1 MESRR
6 DEAFSHLRS
15 AGLVVPPQINDT
27 HAPAV
32 TAETSTMKRTFRSLM
47 FALLLLPLFA
57 EAADQAYAGWKH
69 VGQMMVLTTPEGA
82 DLPTS
87 ARLDGFPLLVRL
99 HRDWFDFTQAKAD
112 GADLR
117 FSLVTGDRT
126 TPLAYQIEE
135 WDAAAGSA
143 SIWVR
148 MPSLA
153 GNTRQELRVQWGKP
167 DAVSESNG
175 AAVFNASNGYLN
187 VWHLD
192 DALQDAVGTLPL
204 KDQGTTATTGVIGRA
219 RHFAGKQGLFG
230 GDTIGHLPT
239 GAEPHS
245 SEAWV
250 RAGATNGNILAW
262 GNEKAQGK
270 VVMQFASPPHIH
282 VDAYFSGGN
291 ATGLST
297 LPMGQWLHVVHTYSE
312 GRAHLYVNGVR
323 DNDPGKGGA
332 MAITKPARLWI
343 GGWYNNYNFIGDI
356 DEVRLSKVARSAE
369 WVKAQYENQ
378 KPTQTMVGP
387 LIQAGTTW
395 AVTPTSATVPEGKS
409 ATFTAQAG
417 GAEQVVWT
425 LISDGVERVV
435 ATGRFSCT
443 VDAGRVTGRKNI
455 VLRCT
460 AIHPT
465 GAKTTDIPL
474 TISEDIPEPAFTLQ
488 APTAWDGRST
498 IAVIPQITNLSAM
511 QAKGAGEL
519 RVEWQTADI
528 AVTSERQ
535 PGKFVLTRSQNS
547 GRLLVSATISNGGQ
561 AVTQSATIAVTE
573 PAKDPWIARAPATDE
588 KPEDGQFYARDDR
601 NEGTLYY
608 NGTLNETGD
617 EVFLTLFAGERVYK
631 RTTARLGADR
641 RYAFTVKLEP
651 GLVAYRATFGT
662 ISGGSEKILRTVD
675 DLVCGDA
682 YLIDGQSN
690 AVATDWGTGD
700 FPETNAWIRSFGSTG
715 NDPKQVR
722 WGKAIR
728 KAKDG
733 RLAIGYWGF
742 DLAKHLVETQQM
754 PICIINGAVGGTRID
769 QHQRPLSDAQ
779 DLGTIYG
786 RLLWRTTQ
794 ARLTHGI
801 RGVFW
806 HQGEND
812 QGADGPTGGFGWQ
825 TYRQLFLDMAAS
837 WKQDYPNIQHYYV
850 FQIWPLACAMGR
862 DGSDNRL
869 REVQRRLPSAFA
881 RMSIMSTLGIDPPG
895 GCHYPPEG
903 YAQIARLIAPLVEQY
918 NYGKAPTTS
927 ITPPD
932 LKRVSRASD
941 RHDTLVLEFDQPV
954 TWEPAL
960 AGQFLLDG
968 IKGRIAAGAA
978 HGNLLTLTL
987 VPGPAAQAIT
997 YLDSR
1002 SWSQNTLLRGTNG
1015 IAALTFCEVPIAP
1028 SRTAR

>member
-1 MESRR
+1 MKHTASRLLIL
-6 DEAFSHLRS
+6 A
-15 AGLVVPPQINDT
+15 LV
-27 HAPAV
+27 
-32 TAETSTMKRTFRSLM
+32 
-47 FALLLLPLFA
+47 LLPLFA
-57 EAADQAYAGWKH
+57 AAADQTAYPDWKH
-69 VGQMMVLTTPEGA
+69 SGRMMVLTTPDGA
-82 DLPTS
+82 NLPAA

-99 HRDWFDFTQAKAD
+99 QRDWFDFTQAKAD

-117 FSLVTGDRT
+117 FSLVTATGA
-126 TPLAYQIEE
+126 TPLAYQIED
-135 WDAAAGSA
+135 WDAAAGTA

-148 MPSLA
+148 IPTIT
-153 GNTRQELRVQWGKP
+153 GNARQELRVQWGEP

-175 AAVFNASNGYLN
+175 AAVFNDSNGYLN
-187 VWHLD
+187 VWHLND
-192 DALQDAVGTLPL
+192 SMLDAVGTLTL
-204 KDQGTTATTGVIGRA
+204 KDQGTTATTGMIGRA
-219 RHFAGKQGLFG
+219 RNFAGKQGLFG
-230 GDTIGHLPT
+230 GETIGHFPT
-239 GAEPHS
+239 DAEPHS

-250 RAGATNGNILAW
+250 RATATNGNILAW

-270 VVMQFASPPHIH
+270 VVMQFASPPHIR

-297 LPMGQWLHVVHTYSE
+297 LPMAQWLHVVHTYSE
-312 GRAHLYVNGVR
+312 GRAHVYVNGVR
-323 DNDPGKGGA
+323 DNEPGKGGP
-332 MAITKPARLWI
+332 MALKKPARLWI
-343 GGWYNNYNFIGDI
+343 GGWYNNYTFVGDI
-356 DEVRLSKVARSAE
+356 DEVRVSKVARSAE

-387 LIQAGTTW
+387 LIQAGTAW
-395 AVTPTSATVPEGKS
+395 SVTPTSATVPEGTS

-425 LISDGVERVV
+425 LISDGVEGVV

-443 VDAGRVTGRKNI
+443 VDAGRVTGTKSAT
-455 VLRCT
+455 LRCT

-474 TISEDIPEPAFTLQ
+474 TITEDIPEPVFTLK
-488 APTAWDGRST
+488 APTTWDGRST
-498 IAVIPQITNLSAM
+498 IEVIPQVTNLSAM
-511 QAKGAGEL
+511 QTKGAGNL

-528 AVTSERQ
+528 AVTTESR
-535 PGKFVLTRSQNS
+535 PGRFVLTRSQNS
-547 GRLLVSATISNGGQ
+547 GRLVVSATISNGGQ
-561 AVTQSATIAVTE
+561 PVTQSATIAVTE
-573 PAKDPWIARAPATDE
+573 PAKDPWIARTPATDE
-588 KPEDGQFYARDDR
+588 QPEDGQFYARDDH

-608 NGTLNETGD
+608 NGTLSEPGD
-617 EVFLTLFAGERVYK
+617 EVFLTVFAGDQVFK
-631 RTTARLGADR
+631 RTTARVGADR
-641 RYAFTVKLEP
+641 AYAFTVKLKP
-651 GLVAYRATFGT
+651 GLVTYRATFGT
-662 ISGGSEKILRTVD
+662 VSGGSEKILRTVS

-682 YLIDGQSN
+682 YLINGQSN
-690 AVATDWGTGD
+690 AVATDWGKGD
-700 FPETNAWIRSFGSTG
+700 FPETSQWIRSFGSTG
-715 NDPKQVR
+715 NDPKSAR
-722 WGKAIR
+722 WGNAIR

-742 DLAKHLVETQQM
+742 DLAKHLVETQQI

-769 QHQRPLSDAQ
+769 QHQRSLSDPQ
-779 DLGTIYG
+779 DLNTIYG

-794 ARLTHGI
+794 AKLTHGI
-801 RGVFW
+801 RGVLW

-812 QGADGPTGGFGWQ
+812 QGADGPTGGYGWQ
-825 TYRQLFLDMAAS
+825 TYRQLFLSMAAS

-869 REVQRRLPSAFA
+869 REVQRQLPSAFA

-903 YAQIARLIAPLVEQY
+903 YAQIARLIAPLVEQHH
-918 NYGKAPTTS
+918 YGKAPTAS

-932 LKRVSRASD
+932 LKRVTRASD
-941 RHDTLVLEFDQPV
+941 KHDALVLEFDQPV

-968 IKGRIAAGAA
+968 IKGRIASGAV

-987 VPGPAAQAIT
+987 IPGPAAQTIS

-1002 SWSQNTLLRGTNG
+1002 SWSQKALLRGTNG
-1015 IAALTFCEVPIAP
+1015 IAALTFFEMPITP
-1028 SRTAR
+1028 VTR

>member
-1 MESRR
+1 MN
-6 DEAFSHLRS
+6 L
-15 AGLVVPPQINDT
+15 T
-27 HAPAV
+27 
-32 TAETSTMKRTFRSLM
+32 TSRSLM
-47 FALLLLPLFA
+47 FALVMLPLFA
-57 EAADQAYAGWKH
+57 AAADQAYPGWKH
-69 VGQMMVLTTPEGA
+69 SGRMMVLTTPDGA
-82 DLPTS
+82 NLPAS

-99 HRDWFDFTQAKAD
+99 NKDWFDFSQAKTD

-117 FSLVTGDRT
+117 FSLVTAT
-126 TPLAYQIEE
+126 SATPLAYQIEE

-148 MPSLA
+148 IPA
-153 GNTRQELRVQWGKP
+153 ITGNTRQELRVQWGKP
-167 DAVSESNG
+167 DAVSESDG
-175 AAVFNASNGYLN
+175 AAVFNGSNGYLS
-187 VWHLD
+187 VWHLNES
-192 DALQDAVGTLPL
+192 LQDAVGTLTL
-204 KDQGTTATTGVIGRA
+204 KDQGTTTTNGVIGRA

-230 GDTIGHLPT
+230 GEDIGHLP
-239 GAEPHS
+239 ADSEPHS

-250 RAGATNGNILAW
+250 RATATNGNILAW

-270 VVMQFASPPHIH
+270 VVIQFASPPHIR

-297 LPMGQWLHVVHTYSE
+297 LPMAQWLHVVHTYSE
-312 GRAHLYVNGVR
+312 GRAHVYVNGVR
-323 DNDPGKGGA
+323 DNEPEKGGP
-332 MAITKPARLWI
+332 MALKKPARLWI
-343 GGWYNNYNFIGDI
+343 GGWYNNYNFVGDI
-356 DEVRLSKVARSAE
+356 DEVRISKVARSAE

-387 LIQAGTTW
+387 LIQTGTTW
-395 AVTPTSATVPEGKS
+395 AVTPTSATVPEGKRV
-409 ATFTAQAG
+409 TVTAQAG
-417 GAEQVVWT
+417 GAEQMVWT

-443 VDAGRVTGRKNI
+443 VDAGRVTGTKSAT
-455 VLRCT
+455 LRCT

-474 TISEDIPEPAFTLQ
+474 TITEDIPEPVFTLK
-488 APTAWDGRST
+488 APTTWDGRST
-498 IAVIPQITNLSAM
+498 IEVIPHITNLSAM
-511 QAKGAGEL
+511 QAKGAGDL

-528 AVTSERQ
+528 AVTTESQ
-535 PGKFVLTRSQNS
+535 PTKFVLTRSQNS
-547 GRLLVSATISNGGQ
+547 GSLVVSATISNGGQ
-561 AVTQSATIAVTE
+561 AITQSATITVRE
-573 PAKDPWIARAPATDE
+573 PAKDPWIARTPATDE
-588 KPEDGQFYARDDR
+588 QPEDGQFYARDDR

-608 NGTLNETGD
+608 NGTLSEPGD
-617 EVFLTLFAGERVYK
+617 EVFLTVFAGDQVFK

-641 RYAFTVKLEP
+641 TYAFTVKLKP
-651 GLVAYRATFGT
+651 GLVTYRATFGT
-662 ISGGSEKILRTVD
+662 INGGSEKVLRTVS

-690 AVATDWGTGD
+690 AVATDWGKGD
-700 FPETNAWIRSFGSTG
+700 FPETSQWIRSFGSTG
-715 NDPKQVR
+715 NDPKNVR
-722 WGKAIR
+722 WGNAIR
-728 KAKDG
+728 KAKGD

-742 DLAKHLVETQQM
+742 DLAKHLVETQKI

-769 QHQRPLSDAQ
+769 QHQRSLSDPQ

-794 ARLTHGI
+794 AKLTHGI

-812 QGADGPTGGFGWQ
+812 QGADGPTGGYGWQ
-825 TYRQLFLDMAAS
+825 TYRQLFLSMAAS

-869 REVQRRLPSAFA
+869 RDVQRQLPSAFA
-881 RMSIMSTLGIDPPG
+881 HMSIMSTLGIDPPG

-903 YAQIARLIAPLVEQY
+903 YAKIARLIAPLVEQH

-932 LKRVSRASD
+932 LKRVTRASD
-941 RHDTLVLEFDQPV
+941 KHDALVLEFDQPV
-954 TWEPAL
+954 TWDQAL
-960 AGQFLLDG
+960 AGQFQLDG
-968 IKGRIAAGAA
+968 MKGRIAAGAA

-987 VPGPAAQAIT
+987 MPGPSAQTIS
-997 YLDSR
+997 YLDGR
-1002 SWSQNTLLRGTNG
+1002 SWSQKTLLRGANG

-1028 SRTAR
+1028 PTTAK

>member
-1 MESRR
+1 M
-6 DEAFSHLRS
+6 
-15 AGLVVPPQINDT
+15 T
-27 HAPAV
+27 
-32 TAETSTMKRTFRSLM
+32 TMKRTAAPLLIL
-47 FALLLLPLFA
+47 ALVLLPLFA
-57 EAADQAYAGWKH
+57 AAADHAAYPGWKH
-69 VGQMMVLTTPEGA
+69 SGRMMVLTTPDGA
-82 DLPTS
+82 NLPAS

-99 HRDWFDFTQAKAD
+99 HRDWFDFSQAKPD
-112 GADLR
+112 GADVR
-117 FSLVTGDRT
+117 FSLVTANSG
-126 TPLAYQIEE
+126 TPLAFQVEE
-135 WDAAAGSA
+135 WDAAAGTA

-148 MPSLA
+148 IPTVT
-153 GNTRQELRVQWGKP
+153 GNARQELRVQWGKP
-167 DAVSESNG
+167 DAVSESDG
-175 AAVFNASNGYLN
+175 AAVFNQSNGYLS

-192 DALQDAVGTLPL
+192 DSMQDAVGTLTL
-204 KDQGTTATTGVIGRA
+204 KDQGTTATTGMIGQA

-230 GDTIGHLPT
+230 GETIEHFPT
-239 GAEPHS
+239 DAEPHS

-250 RAGATNGNILAW
+250 RATATNGNILAW

-270 VVMQFASPPHIH
+270 VVMQFASPPHIR

-291 ATGLST
+291 ATGMST
-297 LPMGQWLHVVHTYSE
+297 LPMMQWVHVVHTYSE

-323 DNDPGKGGA
+323 DSEPSKGGP
-332 MAITKPARLWI
+332 MAIKKPARLWI
-343 GGWYNNYNFIGDI
+343 GGWYNNYNFVGDI
-356 DEVRLSKVARSAE
+356 DEVRVSKVARSAE

-409 ATFTAQAG
+409 ATFTARAG
-417 GAEQVVWT
+417 GAQQVVWT
-425 LISDGVERVV
+425 LITDGLERVV

-443 VDAGRVTGRKNI
+443 VDAGRVTGTKTAT
-455 VLRCT
+455 LRCT
-460 AIHPT
+460 AIFPT
-465 GAKTTDIPL
+465 EVKTTDIPL
-474 TISEDIPEPAFTLQ
+474 TITENIPEPVFTLQ
-488 APTAWDGRST
+488 APTTWDGRST
-498 IAVIPQITNLSAM
+498 IAVIPQVTNLSAM
-511 QAKGAGEL
+511 QATGVGEL

-528 AVTSERQ
+528 AVTSETQ
-535 PGKFVLTRSQNS
+535 PGKFILTRSQNS
-547 GRLLVSATISNGGQ
+547 GRVLVSATISNGGQ

-573 PAKDPWIARAPATDE
+573 PAKDPWIARTPATDE
-588 KPEDGQFYARDDR
+588 QPEDGQFYARDDQ

-608 NGTLNETGD
+608 NGTLSEPGD
-617 EVFLTLFAGERVYK
+617 QVFLTVFAGDQVFK
-631 RTTARLGADR
+631 RTTAKLGVDR
-641 RYAFTVKLEP
+641 AYAFTVKLKP
-651 GLVAYRATFGT
+651 GLITYRATFGT
-662 ISGGSEKILRTVD
+662 ISGGSEKVLHTVS

-682 YLIDGQSN
+682 YLINGQSN
-690 AVATDWGTGD
+690 AVATDWGKGD
-700 FPETNAWIRSFGSTG
+700 FPETSTWIRSFGSTG
-715 NDPKQVR
+715 NDPKSVR
-722 WGKAIR
+722 WGNAIR
-728 KAKDG
+728 KAKG
-733 RLAIGYWGF
+733 NRLAIGYWGF
-742 DLAKHLVETQQM
+742 DLAKHLIETQRI

-769 QHQRPLSDAQ
+769 QHQRSLSDPR

-794 ARLTHGI
+794 AKLTHGI

-825 TYRQLFLDMAAS
+825 TYRQLFLNMAAS
-837 WKQDYPNIQHYYV
+837 WKQDYPNIQHYYI
-850 FQIWPLACAMGR
+850 FQIWPKACAMGR

-869 REVQRRLPSAFA
+869 REVQRQLPSAFSHL
-881 RMSIMSTLGIDPPG
+881 SIMSTLGIDPPG

-918 NYGKAPTTS
+918 NYGKAPTAS

-932 LKRVSRASD
+932 LKHVTRASD
-941 RHDTLVLEFDQPV
+941 KHDALVLEFDQPV

-968 IKGRIAAGAA
+968 ITGRIAAGAA

-987 VPGPAAQAIT
+987 IPGPAAQTIS

-1002 SWSQNTLLRGTNG
+1002 AWSQKTLLRGTNG

-1028 SRTAR
+1028 PLAPR